1 LVTRQQRAHDLSAL
15 DLLRDPAVHNDPY
28 PTYAALREQGP
39 AVWSE
44 ALGGYWIV
52 GRYDDISRILLDPR
66 RFSNRRT
73 NLEPGDGGSS
83 REDFGTAL
91 LINSDDPEHAVHR
104 RLVRPHFTPRAARA
118 DEDRT
123 RAVAVALLERAIT
136 RRRFE
141 FMNDVAIPYIGQVFL
156 PVIGIPPADVPW
168 LIERSWAE
176 GMEPGRAAAAPNR
189 EELAASEREIR
200 AEIAEYLGGLIEA
213 HKQDPAAPEADFL
226 GLLADAHADGGLLAG
241 ASALNMMM
249 VIMNAGLHTTTNT
262 LGNMMVFLA
271 EHPAHRDRLAAD
283 PQLTVRAVEEL
294 MRYESIIT
302 EGRVALEDTDLGGVT
317 IKAGDF
323 VAVPF
328 GSAGR
333 DETRFDRPDEVDFD
347 RTGVS
352 HLQFGLGIHR
362 CLGMHLARMELRI
375 ALEEI
380 HRIMPSYRMVPGR
393 PPKRHTGQERGT
405 AELWLEA

>member
-1 LVTRQQRAHDLSAL
+1 MTRQQRADDPSAL
-15 DLLRDPAVHNDPY
+15 DLFHDPAVHNDPY

-52 GRYDDISRILLDPR
+52 SRYDDISRILLDPQ

-104 RLVRPHFTPRAARA
+104 KLVRPHFTPRAARA

-123 RAVAVALLERAIT
+123 RAVAVSLLERAIAKE
-136 RRRFE
+136 RFE
-141 FMNDVAIPYIGQVFL
+141 FMNELAIPYIGQVFL

-189 EELAASEREIR
+189 AELAASERAEPRLTAR
-200 AEIAEYLGGLIEA
+200 AA
-213 HKQDPAAPEADFL
+213 
-226 GLLADAHADGGLLAG
+226 
-241 ASALNMMM
+241 
-249 VIMNAGLHTTTNT
+249 
-262 LGNMMVFLA
+262 
-271 EHPAHRDRLAAD
+271 
-283 PQLTVRAVEEL
+283 EEL

-302 EGRVALEDTDLGGVT
+302 EGRVALEDTDLGGVI
-317 IKAGDF
+317 IKADDF
-323 VAVPF
+323 IAVPF

-333 DETRFDRPDEVDFD
+333 DDTTFDRPGEVDFD
-347 RTGVS
+347 RKSVS
-352 HLQFGLGIHR
+352 HLQFGPGIHR

-405 AELWLEA
+405 AELWLEV

>member
-1 LVTRQQRAHDLSAL
+1 MTAKRADDLSAL
-15 DLLRDPAVHNDPY
+15 DLLRDPAVHDDPY
-28 PTYAALREQGP
+28 PTYAALREQGA

-52 GRYDDISRILLDPR
+52 SRYDDISRILLDPE

-104 RLVRPHFTPRAARA
+104 KLVRPYFTPRAARA

-123 RAVAVALLERAIT
+123 RAVAVSLIERAVAKG
-136 RRRFE
+136 RFE
-141 FMNDVAIPYIGQVFL
+141 FMDEVAIPYIGEVFL
-156 PVIGIPPADVPW
+156 PVVGIPPADVPW

-189 EELAASEREIR
+189 DELAASERVIR
-200 AEIAEYLGGLIEA
+200 AEIAGYLSGLIEA
-213 HKQDPAAPEADFL
+213 RMRDAAAPDGDFL
-226 GLLADAHADGGLLAG
+226 GLLVSAHADGGPLEG
-241 ASALNMMM
+241 PKALNLLL
-249 VIMNAGLHTTTNT
+249 VILNAGLHTTTNT
-262 LGNMMVFLA
+262 LGNMMVFIA
-271 EHPAHRDRLAAD
+271 EHPAHRDRLVAE
-283 PQLTVRAVEEL
+283 PRLTARAVEEL
-294 MRYESIIT
+294 MRYESIVT

-323 VAVPF
+323 IAMPF
-328 GSAGR
+328 GCAGR
-333 DETRFDRPDEVDFD
+333 DERRFDRPDEVDFD
-347 RTGVS
+347 RDDIS
-352 HLQFGLGIHR
+352 HLQFGAGIHK

-380 HRIMPSYRMVPGR
+380 HRLMPSYRIVPGR
-393 PPKRHTGQERGT
+393 TPKRHTGQERGT
-405 AELWLEA
+405 SELWLEV